1 MGRPVKKVW
10 LGNTSINGQQ
20 IQCTAYVPG
29 DSTSRTSYFT
39 RQVGTGRYLAT
50 NATVNG
56 VAGLVQLTNNDATVP
71 GNAYVTVSP
80 FGGGAVEYAKKIQD
94 NTVITWQG
102 NTYTWYPTGTTL
114 TAPGQANLQT
124 A

>member
-10 LGNTSINGQQ
+10 LGNTSGTGQQ

-29 DSTSRTSYFT
+29 DSGSSTAYFT
-39 RQVGTGRYLAT
+39 RQVGTGRFIA
-50 NATVNG
+50 NNG
-56 VAGLVQLTNNDATVP
+56 TYSGTVQLTNNDVSAA
-71 GNAYVTVSP
+71 GYAKVTVTP
-80 FGGGAVEYAKKIQD
+80 YGGGTEYARKIND

-102 NTYTWYPTGTTL
+102 NSYTWYPTGTSL
-114 TAPGQANLQT
+114 TTPGTATLQT